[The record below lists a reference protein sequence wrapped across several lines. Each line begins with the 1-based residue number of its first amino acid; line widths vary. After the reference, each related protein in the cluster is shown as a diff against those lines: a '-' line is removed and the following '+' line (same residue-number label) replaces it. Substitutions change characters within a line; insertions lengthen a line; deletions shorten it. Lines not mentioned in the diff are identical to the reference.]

1 MTDAS
6 AATSLLTSYATGR
19 PQLGV
24 VGSSRYAQ
32 RLRQE
37 LIKAAKEPE
46 NRTLMIRGEP
56 GLGKDNLA
64 ALVHFGSSKKR
75 RLLVRLQPAT
85 SRSSPPNEDAS
96 LATAGR
102 LWLPQHCP

>member
-6 AATSLLTSYATGR
+6 ATTSLLTPYATGR
-19 PQLGV
+19 PQRGV
-24 VGSSRYAQ
+24 VGSSRYAE

-37 LIKAAKEPE
+37 LIKAAEEPE

-85 SRSSPPNEDAS
+85 SRGSPPNEHAS

-102 LWLPQHCP
+102 LWL